1 MRGFDFNGA
10 GEQANCFA
18 CVWDL
23 KAGSVSDEARAR
35 LTAEAGSRKIAKQF
49 ISDQVPSPAQI
60 EQRENRAGDG
70 TSRRVNR
77 DRPLRGR

>member
-23 KAGSVSDEARAR
+23 KAGSMSDEAKAR
-35 LTAEAGSRKIAKQF
+35 LTAEAGSRKIESNLSVTKSHLRHRLNNAK
-49 ISDQVPSPAQI
+49 IGLGMAQV
-60 EQRENRAGDG
+60 EE
-70 TSRRVNR
+70 
-77 DRPLRGR
+77 